1 MEKKV
6 CSVLDAG
13 NQRVGMEGG
22 HLSKGRLSPLT
33 LGARAFIERRRWLR
47 AETAQSALTVVWKL
61 VMQWSDQHPL
71 DCFK

>member
-6 CSVLDAG
+6 CFVLDAG

-33 LGARAFIERRRWLR
+33 LGARAFIESRRWLH
-47 AETAQSALTVVWKL
+47 AEMAQSALTVVWKL
-61 VMQWSDQHPL
+61 VMRGLTKHPL